1 MATLAERNRSNAFA
15 KAPGGPRLRGPVRP
29 FGDLSFAV
37 VTASSG
43 SRCSSL
49 QIVSEDQA

>member
-15 KAPGGPRLRGPVRP
+15 KAPGEAHLRGPVRP

-37 VTASSG
+37 VTTSSA
-43 SRCSSL
+43 SRCISL
-49 QIVSEDQA
+49 QVVSEDQA

>member
-1 MATLAERNRSNAFA
+1 MATLAVRNRSNALA
-15 KAPGGPRLRGPVRP
+15 EAPGGLRLRGHVRP

-43 SRCSSL
+43 SRCISF
-49 QIVSEDQA
+49 QIVSEDHA